1 LFVGDIAMLKALQVI
16 WSRLAIEDQLDP
28 AGICAELLVCL
39 GESGGVDWDGG
50 WGIGSIGL

>member
-1 LFVGDIAMLKALQVI
+1 MLKALQVI